1 MTTKSHA
8 PKSGPRWQRR
18 KETRPAELID
28 AAFEEFVAGGFAA
41 TRLEDIARRAGCTK
55 GTIFLYFENKEELF
69 RAMVRQI
76 LLPHLAEAEQQVEQ
90 HQGSMRDLLAGIMR
104 RRYER
109 MSSGP
114 MSGMPKLIFGEVA
127 HFPQLARF
135 YHDEVIARSHRTI
148 ERVLQRGIELG
159 EFRPLD
165 TANVARTAV
174 APLLLAAMWRHS
186 FAPHLDETIDP
197 KAYFEASLDL
207 LLRGIAAEPAPGE
220 SHA

>member
-90 HQGSMRDLLAGIMR
+90 PQGSMRDLLAGIMR

-148 ERVLQRGIELG
+148 ER
-159 EFRPLD
+159 D
-165 TANVARTAV
+165 
-174 APLLLAAMWRHS
+174 
-186 FAPHLDETIDP
+186 
-197 KAYFEASLDL
+197 DL
-207 LLRGIAAEPAPGE
+207 VEIGRA
-220 SHA
+220 HV